1 LTDIG
6 EFEFTVLDEWGQG
19 IPLTESMTGIIT
31 TGLTMASIMAVLKDV
46 LEEVVR

>member
-1 LTDIG
+1 MTDVG
-6 EFEFTVLDEWGQG
+6 EFEFFIQDEWGQG

-46 LEEVVR
+46 LEEVMK